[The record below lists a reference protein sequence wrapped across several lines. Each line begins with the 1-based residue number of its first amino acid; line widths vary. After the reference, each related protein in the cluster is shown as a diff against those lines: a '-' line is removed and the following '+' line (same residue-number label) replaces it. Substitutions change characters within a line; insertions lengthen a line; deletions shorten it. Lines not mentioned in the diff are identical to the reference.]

1 MTAEETAEY
10 TRISAEITTYT
21 DTRILEFIT
30 GAADI
35 DADWDS
41 YVSTIEGM
49 GLQDMV
55 DLKQDAYDRAMQREA
70 AMGL

>member
-10 TRISAEITTYT
+10 TRISAEISTYT

-35 DADWDS
+35 DADWDN

-55 DLKQDAYDRAMQREA
+55 DVKQTAYDRAMKREA